1 MTTPHPPVDEE
12 ALIRQLDE
20 LARNG
25 RTATYQEVA
34 RALGLEPPQTIFRLT
49 QALENTMSHDAE
61 AGRPLRAAVV
71 VSRTGNGQPATG
83 FFIHARQ
90 LGCYDGPDRGP
101 LARHFHAEELER
113 VFADARESS
122 ASGA

>member
-1 MTTPHPPVDEE
+1 MTTHPPVDQE
-12 ALIRQLDE
+12 ALSRQLDE
-20 LARNG
+20 LARDG

-34 RALGLEPPQTIFRLT
+34 RALGLQPPQTIFRLT
-49 QALENTMSHDAE
+49 QALEHTMTADAA

-83 FFIHARQ
+83 FFIHARM

-101 LARHFHAEELER
+101 LARQFHREELER
-113 VFADARESS
+113 VYAAAREE
-122 ASGA
+122 A

>member
-1 MTTPHPPVDEE
+1 MTSHPPVDQD
-12 ALIRQLDE
+12 ALSRQLDE
-20 LARNG
+20 LARGG

-49 QALENTMSHDAE
+49 QALEHTMSRDAE
-61 AGRPLRAAVV
+61 QDRPLRAAVV

-101 LARHFHAEELER
+101 LARQFHAEELER
-113 VFADARESS
+113 VFAAARDS
-122 ASGA
+122 AAARA